1 MKLMTCRLLLT
12 VFAAGL
18 CADVLAA
25 EKHEFAR
32 VSLCSPGQSTN
43 PPGPEKY
50 VILVVEGPTLSYDAK
65 PIQAS
70 EVVDYVNQLLAT
82 KDVAYIG
89 VYAREGSTYGD
100 VVRAIDT
107 LRETNATNIG
117 VSMKELA
124 VGREL

>member
-1 MKLMTCRLLLT
+1 MKLMTYRLLMA

-18 CADVLAA
+18 GTGVLAV
-25 EKHEFAR
+25 EKPELAR
-32 VSLCSPGQSTN
+32 VALCSPGKNVN

-50 VILVVEGPTLSYDAK
+50 VMLVIEGPTLSYDAN
-65 PIQAS
+65 PIPAA

-82 KDVAYIG
+82 RNVSEIG
-89 VYAREGSTYGD
+89 VYAREGTTYGD

-107 LRETNATNIG
+107 LRETNAKNIG
-117 VSMKELA
+117 ISMKELA